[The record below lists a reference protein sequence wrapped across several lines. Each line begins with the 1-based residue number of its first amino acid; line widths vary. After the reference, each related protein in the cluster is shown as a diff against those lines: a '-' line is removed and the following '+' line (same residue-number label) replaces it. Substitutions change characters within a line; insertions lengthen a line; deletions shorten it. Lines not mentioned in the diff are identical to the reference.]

1 MMTTQTGLG
10 VKELLAEKRDAII
23 AIASKHGAF
32 NVRVFG
38 SAARGT
44 ANENSDIDFLVEF
57 EPERTLFDRV
67 GFKQDLE
74 ALLDRRVD
82 VAKPSNLNER
92 IRDKVLQ
99 EAVAL

>member
-1 MMTTQTGLG
+1 MKTQTGLG
-10 VKELLAEKRDAII
+10 VEELLREKRDAII
-23 AIASKHGAF
+23 VIASKHGAF

-38 SAARGT
+38 SVARGT
-44 ANENSDIDFLVEF
+44 ANENSDIDFLAEF

-74 ALLDRRVD
+74 ALLDRQVD
-82 VAKPSNLNER
+82 VAKPSNLHER

-99 EAVAL
+99 EAVAS